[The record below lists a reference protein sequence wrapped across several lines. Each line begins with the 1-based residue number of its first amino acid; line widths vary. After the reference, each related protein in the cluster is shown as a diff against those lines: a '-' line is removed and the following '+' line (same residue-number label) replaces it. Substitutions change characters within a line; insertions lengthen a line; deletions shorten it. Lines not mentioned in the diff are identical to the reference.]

1 MIAATATYMGLRTC
15 RYRPPTTSCSVGAT
29 GAGVPTPSTTK
40 RTKAWTS
47 TNRPAAIR
55 AAPSTR
61 SAGGVRWASHPVS
74 HHGIRPAVT
83 PGARA
88 KKAALPAA
96 AIALRVRRRA
106 RDQEP
111 TAAGA
116 AGWATPIMASRVTSA
131 ASSSSLIP
139 SVPDGRRGITR

>member
-1 MIAATATYMGLRTC
+1 VRRAPRFDALDDEARGGLDEHEQTGGDQG
-15 RYRPPTTSCSVGAT
+15 GAEHPQR
-29 GAGVPTPSTTK
+29 GRGVLGLP
-40 RTKAWTS
+40 
-47 TNRPAAIR
+47 
-55 AAPSTR
+55 
-61 SAGGVRWASHPVS
+61 PVS
-74 HHGIRPAVT
+74 HHGIRPAAT
-83 PGARA
+83 PGPTA

-96 AIALRVRRRA
+96 AVALRIRRRP

-116 AGWATPIMASRVTSA
+116 AGWPTPIMASRVTSA